1 MRKPYLIKRLLL
13 MVAVMALTLP
23 VAAQDY
29 EEDERAA
36 LLTKQY
42 DELIDYWGGD
52 NVIVKKNGK
61 MGVVNADN
69 KLFIPLQYDSIQ
81 KLEHLYYVW
90 QDKKIGLLSST
101 GSTIIPIKYALLQAF
116 GTNEKYYFVAIQGDI
131 ECLDQT
137 AGDFEACGVTCG
149 ILDSIGHVAIPF
161 SHNFLVPLETLG
173 DDADDDDDFHYLAK
187 IDTKQEHIGVIDMA
201 GQEVLPMV
209 YEDLYTKICYG
220 NLIVSK
226 DSKYGVINMKGE
238 EIIPLQYDKAAFDGY
253 GKALALG
260 KIIGETDDEEQYQYG
275 FWDLEGHQLSDMVFS
290 DVEANIFGYILQID
304 GKTYYTM
311 SFNEGLT
318 PFFNNDEDEESIV
331 EESSLFGYLD
341 RQGRVAIK
349 PQFSSAE
356 PFSDGLAAV
365 GLPNDDGNGELYGY
379 IDTSGKMVVPAIYSV
394 VAPFVAG
401 LGVVTTTDGEV
412 IVIDKQGNHIMDVP
426 GYDAEIIVDDNGL
439 GLTLIKV
446 TGYDDN
452 VKYYDRTGK
461 LIKMLV
467 DGEYLYPRP

>member
-1 MRKPYLIKRLLL
+1 MRKSYLIKRLLL

-90 QDKKIGLLSST
+90 QNDKMGLISST
-101 GSTIIPIKYALLQAF
+101 GSTIIPIKYALLQTF

-149 ILDSIGHVAIPF
+149 ILDSIGRVVIPF
-161 SHNFLVPLETLG
+161 SHNFLVPLETFG
-173 DDADDDDDFHYLAK
+173 NDEDDDFHYLAK
-187 IDTKQEHIGVIDMA
+187 FNIKQQHIGVIDMA

-209 YEDLYTKICYG
+209 YDNLYTKICYG
-220 NLIVSK
+220 NLIVGK
-226 DSKYGVINMKGE
+226 ESKYGIINMKGE
-238 EIIPLQYDKAAFDGY
+238 EIIPIQYDKTAFDGFS
-253 GKALALG
+253 KALAFG
-260 KIIGETDDEEQYQYG
+260 KKIGETDGEEQYQYG

-304 GKTYYTM
+304 GKTYYTNTM
-311 SFNEGLT
+311 SFNEGFT
-318 PFFNNDEDEESIV
+318 PFYYEDEESIV
-331 EESSLFGYLD
+331 EESPSFGYLD

-356 PFSDGLAAV
+356 PFSDGLAGV
-365 GLPNDDGNGELYGY
+365 GLPNDDGDGELYGY
-379 IDTSGKMVVPAIYSV
+379 IDTSGKMVVPAIYSAV
-394 VAPFVAG
+394 SPFVAG

-412 IVIDKQGNHIMDVP
+412 IVIDKQGNRIMEVP

-452 VKYYDRTGK
+452 VKFYDRTGK

>member
-1 MRKPYLIKRLLL
+1 MRKSYLIKRLLL
-13 MVAVMALTLP
+13 MVAVMALALP

-90 QDKKIGLLSST
+90 QNDKMGLISST
-101 GSTIIPIKYALLQAF
+101 GSTIIPIKYAQLETF

-149 ILDSIGHVAIPF
+149 ILDSIGRVVIPF
-161 SHNFLVPLETLG
+161 SHNFLVPLETFG
-173 DDADDDDDFHYLAK
+173 NDEDDDFHYLAK
-187 IDTKQEHIGVIDMA
+187 FNIKQQHIGVIDMA

-209 YEDLYTKICYG
+209 YDNLYTKICYG
-220 NLIVSK
+220 NLIVGK
-226 DSKYGVINMKGE
+226 ESKYGIINMKGE
-238 EIIPLQYDKAAFDGY
+238 EIIPIQYDKTAFDGFS
-253 GKALALG
+253 KALAFG
-260 KIIGETDDEEQYQYG
+260 KKIGETDGEEQYQYG

-304 GKTYYTM
+304 GKTYYTNTM
-311 SFNEGLT
+311 SFNEGFT
-318 PFFNNDEDEESIV
+318 PFYYEDEESIV
-331 EESSLFGYLD
+331 EESPSFGYLD

-356 PFSDGLAAV
+356 PFSDGLAGV
-365 GLPNDDGNGELYGY
+365 GLPNDDGDGELYGY
-379 IDTSGKMVVPAIYSV
+379 IDTSGKMVVPAIYSAV
-394 VAPFVAG
+394 SPFVAG
-401 LGVVTTTDGEV
+401 LGVVTTTDGEI
-412 IVIDKQGNHIMDVP
+412 IVIDKQGNRIMEVP

-452 VKYYDRTGK
+452 VKFYDRTGK

>member
-1 MRKPYLIKRLLL
+1 MRKPNLIKQLLL

-101 GSTIIPIKYALLQAF
+101 GSTIIPIKYALLKTF

-149 ILDSIGHVAIPF
+149 ILDSIGRVVIPF
-161 SHNFLVPLETLG
+161 SKEMLVPLEELRN
-173 DDADDDDDFHYLAK
+173 DNDKDFHYLAK

-209 YEDLYTKICYG
+209 YDDLYTKICYG
-220 NLIVSK
+220 NLIASK
-226 DSKYGVINMKGE
+226 DSKYGVINIKGE

-260 KIIGETDDEEQYQYG
+260 IKIGETDGEEQYQYG
-275 FWDLEGHQLSDMVFS
+275 FWNFEGHQLSDMVFS
-290 DVEANIFGYILQID
+290 DAVANIFGYILQID
-304 GKTYYTM
+304 GKTYYTNTM
-311 SFNEGLT
+311 SFNEGFT
-318 PFFNNDEDEESIV
+318 PFYYEDEESIV
-331 EESSLFGYLD
+331 EESPSFGYLD

-356 PFSDGLAAV
+356 PFSDGLAGV
-365 GLPNDDGNGELYGY
+365 ERGLPVFSDNWEQADKRIKRRHQAEHIEKIEIAQAGQAGRQNQHG
-379 IDTSGKMVVPAIYSV
+379 SASPAQDPLHAAKQQREV
-394 VAPFVAG
+394 DHWVQKERVAADISQAPIAEHVDQAG
-401 LGVVTTTDGEV
+401 R
-412 IVIDKQGNHIMDVP
+412 K
-426 GYDAEIIVDDNGL
+426 DA
-439 GLTLIKV
+439 
-446 TGYDDN
+446 
-452 VKYYDRTGK
+452 
-461 LIKMLV
+461 
-467 DGEYLYPRP
+467 

>member
-1 MRKPYLIKRLLL
+1 MRKSYLIKRLLL

-90 QDKKIGLLSST
+90 QNDKMGLISST
-101 GSTIIPIKYALLQAF
+101 GSTIIPIKYAQLETF

-149 ILDSIGHVAIPF
+149 ILDSIGRVVIPF
-161 SHNFLVPLETLG
+161 SHNFLVPLETFG
-173 DDADDDDDFHYLAK
+173 NDEDDDFHYLAK
-187 IDTKQEHIGVIDMA
+187 FNIKQQHIGVIDMA

-220 NLIVSK
+220 NLIVGK
-226 DSKYGVINMKGE
+226 ESKYGIINMKGE
-238 EIIPLQYDKAAFDGY
+238 EIIPIQYDKTAFDGFS
-253 GKALALG
+253 KALAFG
-260 KIIGETDDEEQYQYG
+260 KKIGETDGEEQYQYG

-304 GKTYYTM
+304 GKTYYTI
-311 SFNEGLT
+311 SFNEGFT
-318 PFFNNDEDEESIV
+318 PFYCEDEESIA
-331 EESSLFGYLD
+331 EESPSFGYLD

-356 PFSDGLAAV
+356 PFSDGLAGV
-365 GLPNDDGNGELYGY
+365 GLPNDDGDGELYGY
-379 IDTSGKMVVPAIYSV
+379 IDTSGKMVVPAIYSAV
-394 VAPFVAG
+394 SPFVAG

-412 IVIDKQGNHIMDVP
+412 IVIDKQGNRIMEVP
-426 GYDAEIIVDDNGL
+426 GYDAEIIIDDNGL

-452 VKYYDRTGK
+452 VKFYDRTGK

>member
-13 MVAVMALTLP
+13 IVAVMALALH

-29 EEDERAA
+29 EEDEREA

-42 DELIDYWGGD
+42 DELINYWGGD

-81 KLEHLYYVW
+81 ELEHLYYVW
-90 QDKKIGLLSST
+90 QNDKMGLLSST
-101 GSTIIPIKYALLQAF
+101 GSTIIPIKYALLQTF
-116 GTNEKYYFVAIQGDI
+116 GTNEKYYFVAIDGDV
-131 ECLDQT
+131 ECLEET
-137 AGDFEACGVTCG
+137 NGDFDACGATCG
-149 ILDSIGHVAIPF
+149 ILDSIGCVIIPF
-161 SHNFLVPLETLG
+161 SKEMLVPLEALG
-173 DDADDDDDFHYLAK
+173 DNTDNDFHYLAK

-209 YEDLYTKICYG
+209 YDDLYTKICYG

-226 DSKYGVINMKGE
+226 DSKYGVINIKGE
-238 EIIPLQYDKAAFDGY
+238 EIIPLQYDKAAFNGY
-253 GKALALG
+253 GKALAFG
-260 KIIGETDDEEQYQYG
+260 EKTGETDGEEQYQYG

-304 GKTYYTM
+304 GKTYYTL
-311 SFNEGLT
+311 SFNEGFT
-318 PFFNNDEDEESIV
+318 PFYYNDEDEESIV
-331 EESSLFGYLD
+331 EESPSFGYLD
-341 RQGRVAIK
+341 RHGRVAIK

-356 PFSDGLAAV
+356 PFSDGLAGV
-365 GLPNDDGNGELYGY
+365 GLPNDDGNGELFGY
-379 IDTSGKMVVPAIYSV
+379 IDTSGKMVVPAIYS
-394 VAPFVAG
+394 AISPFVAG

-412 IVIDKQGNHIMDVP
+412 IVIDKQGNHIMEVP
-426 GYDAEIIVDDNGL
+426 GYEAEIIVDDNGL

-467 DGEYLYPRP
+467 DGQYLYPRP

>member
-1 MRKPYLIKRLLL
+1 MRKSYLIKRLLL
-13 MVAVMALTLP
+13 MVVVMALTLP

-90 QDKKIGLLSST
+90 QNDKMGLISST
-101 GSTIIPIKYALLQAF
+101 GSTIIPIKYAQLETF

-131 ECLDQT
+131 ECLNQT

-149 ILDSIGHVAIPF
+149 ILDSIGRVVIPF
-161 SHNFLVPLETLG
+161 SHNFLVPLETFG
-173 DDADDDDDFHYLAK
+173 NDEDDDFHYLAK
-187 IDTKQEHIGVIDMA
+187 FNIKQQHIGVIDMA

-209 YEDLYTKICYG
+209 YDDLYTKICYG
-220 NLIVSK
+220 NLIVGK
-226 DSKYGVINMKGE
+226 ESKYGIINMKGE
-238 EIIPLQYDKAAFDGY
+238 EIIPIQYDKTAFDGFS
-253 GKALALG
+253 KALAFG
-260 KIIGETDDEEQYQYG
+260 KKIGETDGEEQYQYG

-311 SFNEGLT
+311 SFNEGFT
-318 PFFNNDEDEESIV
+318 PFYYEDEESIV
-331 EESSLFGYLD
+331 EESPSFGYLD

-356 PFSDGLAAV
+356 PFSDGLAGV
-365 GLPNDDGNGELYGY
+365 GLPNDDGDGELYGY
-379 IDTSGKMVVPAIYSV
+379 IDTSGKMVVPAIYSAV
-394 VAPFVAG
+394 SPFVAG

-412 IVIDKQGNHIMDVP
+412 IVIDKQGNRIMEVP

-452 VKYYDRTGK
+452 VKFYDRTGK

>member
-1 MRKPYLIKRLLL
+1 MRKSYLIKRLLL
-13 MVAVMALTLP
+13 MVVVMALTLP

-90 QDKKIGLLSST
+90 QNDKMGLISST
-101 GSTIIPIKYALLQAF
+101 GSTIIPIKYAQLETF

-149 ILDSIGHVAIPF
+149 ILDSIGRVVIPF
-161 SHNFLVPLETLG
+161 SHNFLVPLETFG
-173 DDADDDDDFHYLAK
+173 NDEDDDFHYLAK
-187 IDTKQEHIGVIDMA
+187 FNIKQQHIGVIDMA

-209 YEDLYTKICYG
+209 YDNLYTKICYG
-220 NLIVSK
+220 NLIVGK
-226 DSKYGVINMKGE
+226 ESKYGIINMKGE
-238 EIIPLQYDKAAFDGY
+238 EIIPIQYDKTAFDGFS
-253 GKALALG
+253 KALAFG
-260 KIIGETDDEEQYQYG
+260 KKIGETDGEEQYQYG

-304 GKTYYTM
+304 GKTYYTNTM
-311 SFNEGLT
+311 SFNEGFT
-318 PFFNNDEDEESIV
+318 PFYYEDEESIV
-331 EESSLFGYLD
+331 EESPSFGYLD

-356 PFSDGLAAV
+356 PFSDGLAGV
-365 GLPNDDGNGELYGY
+365 GLPNDDGDGELYGY

-401 LGVVTTTDGEV
+401 LGVVRTTDGEV
-412 IVIDKQGNHIMDVP
+412 IVIDKQGNHIMNVP
-426 GYDAEIIVDDNGL
+426 GYDAEIIVDDAGL

-452 VKYYDRTGK
+452 VKFYDRTGK

>member
-1 MRKPYLIKRLLL
+1 MRKPYLIKQLLL
-13 MVAVMALTLP
+13 MVAVMALALP

-29 EEDERAA
+29 EEDEREA

-52 NVIVKKNGK
+52 NVIVKKNGM

-90 QDKKIGLLSST
+90 QNDKMGLLSST
-101 GSTIIPIKYALLQAF
+101 GSTIIPIKYALLQTF
-116 GTNEKYYFVAIQGDI
+116 GTNEKYYFVAIDGDI
-131 ECLDQT
+131 ECMEET
-137 AGDFEACGVTCG
+137 NGDFDACGATCG
-149 ILDSIGHVAIPF
+149 ILDSIGHVVIPF
-161 SHNFLVPLETLG
+161 SKEMLVPLETLG
-173 DDADDDDDFHYLAK
+173 DDADNDFHYLAK
-187 IDTKQEHIGVIDMA
+187 IDTGQEHIGVIDMT

-220 NLIVSK
+220 NLIASK
-226 DSKYGVINMKGE
+226 DSKYGVINIKGE

-260 KIIGETDDEEQYQYG
+260 KKIGETDGEEQYQYG
-275 FWDLEGHQLSDMVFS
+275 FWDFEGHQLSDMVFS
-290 DVEANIFGYILQID
+290 NVEEDIFGYILQID
-304 GKTYYTM
+304 GNTYLTL

-318 PFFNNDEDEESIV
+318 PFYTYDEEESIV

-349 PQFSSAE
+349 QQFSTAE
-356 PFSDGLAAV
+356 PFSDGLAEV
-365 GLPNDDGNGELYGY
+365 GLPNGDGELYGY
-379 IDTSGKMVVPAIYSV
+379 IDTSGKMVVPAIYADAS
-394 VAPFVAG
+394 PFVAG
-401 LGVVTTTDGEV
+401 LGVVKTTDGEV
-412 IVIDKQGNHIMDVP
+412 IVIDKQGNRIMDVP
-426 GYDAEIIVDDNGL
+426 GYEAEIIVDDIGL